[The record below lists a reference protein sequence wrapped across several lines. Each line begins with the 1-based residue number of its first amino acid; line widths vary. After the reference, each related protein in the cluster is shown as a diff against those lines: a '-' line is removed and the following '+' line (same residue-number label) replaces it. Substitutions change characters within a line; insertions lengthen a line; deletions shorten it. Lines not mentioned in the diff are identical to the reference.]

1 MKNIKVNY
9 TNECGNRTSTT
20 LNYNICWQYFITTD
34 TFKSD
39 VSMCFKDYAMPFL
52 VAEIQNFVNRI
63 KFDDSSKSKGVN
75 KQVFEE
81 LLMYSIVTYNFDMGV
96 SAAASNQEQPF

>member
-9 TNECGNRTSTT
+9 TNEQGKRTSTT

-34 TFKSD
+34 IFKSD
-39 VSMCFKDYAMPFL
+39 VSMCFKDSAMPFL
-52 VAEIQNFVNRI
+52 ITEIQNFVNSI
-63 KFDDSSKSKGVN
+63 KFDYISKSKGIN

-81 LLMYSIVTYNFDMGV
+81 LLMHSIVTYNFDKGV